1 MKALKIFALGFVASI
16 GIVFYFVATWLQ
28 SIGF

>member
-1 MKALKIFALGFVASI
+1 MKALKIFALGFAASVGLI
-16 GIVFYFVATWLQ
+16 FYFVATWLQ